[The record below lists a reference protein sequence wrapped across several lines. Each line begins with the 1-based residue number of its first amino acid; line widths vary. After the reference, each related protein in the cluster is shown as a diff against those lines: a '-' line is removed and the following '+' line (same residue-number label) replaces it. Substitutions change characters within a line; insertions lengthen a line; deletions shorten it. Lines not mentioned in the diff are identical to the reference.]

1 MIRKLIIKIIATMTV
16 ALTVIVPAY
25 SAEIAGDTVSAGDV
39 FVNLPLQTLD
49 ILSRS
54 RRMDMLDY
62 YAADSIYKAPNGME
76 GLSELVKVTPDFLK
90 VKITPVTDMDVLML
104 RSPKKALAVVL
115 YTIGGDGQAADT
127 DVTFLDDQMQPL
139 PRKKYLEYP
148 DVLDFFNVPDKE
160 VKEKIEDIV
169 PFPTIQFTADPSS
182 TTLNATLTVGEFL
195 GKENYEYIKK
205 YMKTLPLQFRWNGK
219 KYELVK

>member
-1 MIRKLIIKIIATMTV
+1 MIRKLIIKIMATMAV
-16 ALTVIVPAY
+16 IFSAIVPAY
-25 SAEIAGDTVSAGDV
+25 GAEIAGDSVSAGDV
-39 FVNLPLQTLD
+39 FVNLPLKTLD

-76 GLSELVKVTPDFLK
+76 GLSELVKVTPDYLK
-90 VKITPVTDMDVLML
+90 VKITPVTDMDILML

-127 DVTFLDDQMQPL
+127 DVTFLDDRMQEL

-148 DVLDFFNVPDKE
+148 DVLDFFNLPDKE
-160 VKEKIEDIV
+160 VKEKIEEII
-169 PFPTIQFTADPSS
+169 PFPTIEFTADPSS
-182 TTLNATLTVGEFL
+182 TTLSATLTVGEFL
-195 GKENYEYIKK
+195 GKENFEYIKR
-205 YMKTLPLQFRWNGK
+205 YMKTSPLQFRWNGK
-219 KYELVK
+219 KYEPVK

>member
-1 MIRKLIIKIIATMTV
+1 MAVIFSA
-16 ALTVIVPAY
+16 IVPAY
-25 SAEIAGDTVSAGDV
+25 GAKIAGDSVSAGDV
-39 FVNLPLQTLD
+39 FVNLPLKTLD

-76 GLSELVKVTPDFLK
+76 GLSELVKVTPDYLK
-90 VKITPVTDMDVLML
+90 VKITPVTDMDILML

-127 DVTFLDDQMQPL
+127 DVTFLDDRMQEL

-148 DVLDFFNVPDKE
+148 DVLDFFNLPDKE
-160 VKEKIEDIV
+160 VKEKIEEII
-169 PFPTIQFTADPSS
+169 PFPTIEFTADPSS
-182 TTLNATLTVGEFL
+182 TTLSATLTVGEFL
-195 GKENYEYIKK
+195 GKENFEYIKR
-205 YMKTLPLQFRWNGK
+205 YMKTSPLQFRWNGK
-219 KYELVK
+219 KYEPVK